1 MEKSVGA
8 VVFSG
13 KKFLVLEYAE
23 GHFDFVK
30 GHTEKGEGEL
40 DTLKREM
47 FEETGISKFSL
58 VPGFKKKISYFYRK
72 GPRLIKKEVVF
83 YLAKTLRKSI
93 TLSFEHKNYFWL
105 NYKDARKKLT
115 YNNAKRILDR
125 AQKFLS
131 Q

>member
-8 VVFSG
+8 VVFRG
-13 KKFLVLEYAE
+13 KKFLILEYGL

-30 GHTEKGEGEL
+30 GHIEKGEEEL

-47 FEETGISKFSL
+47 FEETGIKKYRII
-58 VPGFKKKISYFYRK
+58 PGFRKKISYFYRK

-83 YLAKTLRKSI
+83 YLAKTPIKRVK
-93 TLSFEHKNYFWL
+93 LSFEHKNYFWL

-115 YNNAKRILDR
+115 YDNARQILDK
-125 AQKFLS
+125 AAKHLK
-131 Q
+131 